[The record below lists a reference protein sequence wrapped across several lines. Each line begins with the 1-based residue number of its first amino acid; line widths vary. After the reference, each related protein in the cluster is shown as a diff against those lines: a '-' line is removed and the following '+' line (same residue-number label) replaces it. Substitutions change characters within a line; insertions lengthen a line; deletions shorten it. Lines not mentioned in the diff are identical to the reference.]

1 MGVGGAAGSRGDRRQ
16 VVSDRTHLITEG
28 RCVVEDLRAE
38 HILKGFRD
46 GEMSM
51 WSWAAEVVQA
61 LVDEVEGSER

>member
-1 MGVGGAAGSRGDRRQ
+1 M
-16 VVSDRTHLITEG
+16 SDRTHLITEG